1 MPMPEVEIRASRGYE
16 YERGGYDRGYNRGYE
31 SNRVYGTIGGPSKF
45 TAPVMVNGIVYEGP
59 ACDEQYYDGQYNPG
73 AARSYCQGVRVRYA
87 RDLQRQ
93 QQEAY
98 ARGASGN

>member
-1 MPMPEVEIRASRGYE
+1 VSGI
-16 YERGGYDRGYNRGYE
+16 
-31 SNRVYGTIGGPSKF
+31 IGGRNY

-59 ACDEQYYDGQYNPG
+59 LCDEFYYEGQYNPG
-73 AARSYCQGVRVRYA
+73 AARSYCQGVRTRYA

-98 ARGASGN
+98 ARGASGY